1 MSTNR
6 HPLDDLFR
14 NGAGQRDF
22 PFQESYWLQAEQMIL
37 AEQKRRKQYLLSL
50 ITYSLILVTVIS
62 IPLLVWIFSGN
73 RLFAELRPIEPFSAT
88 HTLLESPQAL
98 TQGIPLAVAS
108 VSPSGERS
116 FSSQVA
122 YEQSRAA
129 NQSAQSIRQA
139 HQGQGNDETLS
150 TLASLEPQ
158 GRPDFSFAST
168 EDDRPSL
175 SSQLK
180 QLKRLGFNNTIWSLS
195 SQFAKEISVPP
206 SGFPRNEL
214 SLWLGFNLN
223 PSAVRFNDWS
233 THPAMGLKY
242 AFGLTRRLK
251 LYTGLTYQGR
261 GGINAVT
268 NIQQIYYNFGA
279 DIDANVLNVE
289 RLHYLEM
296 PIGLDMRVYK
306 GHYLLLGAQ
315 MSYLVN
321 ASGTITN
328 RAENSFGIQKEETSA
343 AWGYTQ
349 GLRTWNPALTAGYAY
364 YWKRGIRLGA
374 TANYNLKSPFGDEY
388 FLERELSPLQFRVFA
403 EFYLS
408 HF

>member
-14 NGAGQRDF
+14 QGAGQREF

-50 ITYSLILVTVIS
+50 ITYSLVLVTVIS

-73 RLFAELRPIEPFSAT
+73 RLFAELRPIEPTVASY
-88 HTLLESPQAL
+88 TLLESPKAL

-116 FSSQVA
+116 FSTQSA
-122 YEQSRAA
+122 YEQSRATR
-129 NQSAQSIRQA
+129 QSALSVR
-139 HQGQGNDETLS
+139 QGQTHSDP
-150 TLASLEPQ
+150 PQ
-158 GRPDFSFAST
+158 VLTSI
-168 EDDRPSL
+168 E
-175 SSQLK
+175 SSQESNNALPLDEEEASSGLSYQLNRLK
-180 QLKRLGFNNTIWSLS
+180 QLKFNNSLWGLS
-195 SQFAKEISVPP
+195 SQFGKEISVPR

-214 SLWLGFNLN
+214 SLWLGFNLS
-223 PSAVRFNDWS
+223 PSGARLNDWS
-233 THPAMGLKY
+233 THPVIGLRY
-242 AFGLTRRLK
+242 SFALSRRIK
-251 LYTGLTYQGR
+251 LFTALSYQGR

-268 NIQQIYYNFGA
+268 DIRQIDYGFGA
-279 DIDANVLNVE
+279 DIDASLLNVE

-296 PIGLDMRVYK
+296 PLGVDIRVYK
-306 GHYLLLGAQ
+306 GHYLLLGGQ
-315 MSYLVN
+315 MSYLAN

-328 RAENSFGIQKEETSA
+328 RAENSFGIKDEETNA

-349 GLRTWNPALTAGYAY
+349 GLRAWNPAISAGYAY

-374 TANYNLKSPFGDEY
+374 TANYNLKSPFRDDY
-388 FLERELSPLQFRVFA
+388 FLEREISPLQFRVFA

>member
-73 RLFAELRPIEPFSAT
+73 RLFAELRPIEPSTAT

-98 TQGIPLAVAS
+98 TQGIPLAVAY

-116 FSSQVA
+116 ISSQAA
-122 YEQSRAA
+122 YEQSRAI
-129 NQSAQSIRQA
+129 NQSALSVR
-139 HQGQGNDETLS
+139 QGQTNNATPQILS
-150 TLASLEPQ
+150 SIEPEAKPKQ
-158 GRPDFSFAST
+158 SSVSF
-168 EDDRPSL
+168 EDDKNSGL
-175 SSQLK
+175 SYQLDR
-180 QLKRLGFNNTIWSLS
+180 LKRLSFNNTIWKLS
-195 SQFAKEISVPP
+195 SPFGKEINVPR
-206 SGFPRNEL
+206 SGFPRHEL

-223 PSAVRFNDWS
+223 PSAARFNDWS
-233 THPAMGLKY
+233 THPHIGLRY
-242 AFGLTRRLK
+242 AFGLSRRVK
-251 LYTGLTYQGR
+251 LYTGITYQGR

-268 NIQQIYYNFGA
+268 NIQQIDYGFGA

-296 PIGLDMRVYK
+296 PLGVDMRVYK

-315 MSYLVN
+315 MSYLLN

-328 RAENSFGIQKEETSA
+328 RAENSFGVQKEETNA

-349 GLRTWNPALTAGYAY
+349 GLRTWNPALTAGYAH
-364 YWKRGIRLGA
+364 YWKRGIRIGA
-374 TANYNLKSPFGDEY
+374 MANYNLQSPFSDDY
-388 FLERELSPLQFRVFA
+388 YLERQISPLQLRVFA